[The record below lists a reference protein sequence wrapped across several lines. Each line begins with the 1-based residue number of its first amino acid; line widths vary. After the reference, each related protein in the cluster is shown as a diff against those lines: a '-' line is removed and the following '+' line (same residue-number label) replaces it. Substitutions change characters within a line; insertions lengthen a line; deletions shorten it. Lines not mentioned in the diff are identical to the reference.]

1 MPPQRKSD
9 ASVPAP
15 KLSSKLDCSSP
26 KHSPARRRQRPSG
39 TDAKESPPAKQQA
52 LATGPSSPPIHYAEA
67 PADPNLPAPW
77 QAHVSTRTGKPYWY
91 NPDSKETTWIC
102 PVNKPQ
108 PQVQPSYR
116 YCLLPV

>member
-1 MPPQRKSD
+1 MADVSAGFAVGEKRS
-9 ASVPAP
+9 ASEIAGGAEID
-15 KLSSKLDCSSP
+15 S
-26 KHSPARRRQRPSG
+26 
-39 TDAKESPPAKQQA
+39 PAKQQA

-108 PQVQPSYR
+108 PQVQTSYR